1 MVSTPLETLVHNAK
15 ARPKS
20 PAFIYR
26 GEAWTYEKV
35 SIEADSL
42 ARGMAV
48 RGVKPGDRV
57 ALHMMNRPE
66 FIIAYYACFRLG
78 AIASPLRTAF
88 TFTEL
93 VALLQRLKPALYIGE
108 TKLYENVAAID
119 GAILPRDKR
128 FIIGAPFGHDGLP
141 WEKLLES
148 ADDNGLSEP
157 DAAAVL
163 INTSGTT
170 GEPKFVL
177 HTPATLGESVNVSI
191 ENAGL
196 SGEDVIALPLA
207 LAHMAGLTLALCFM
221 RLGAPF
227 VLLESFDADEVLDT
241 FERHRC
247 TFYFGFP
254 AQYAAMLECQRRRS
268 RNLETLRLCLTA
280 GDVCPIELQ
289 QRITDEFDAPL
300 YNAYASTEATVHLAF
315 GLRVGP
321 VARIGNGTQ
330 FRLVD
335 DNDVGVTDG
344 EIGQLLLR
352 GANLFVGYWN
362 DPQATSESLK
372 GGWFYTGDLM
382 QRGERDELL
391 FVGRKKDII
400 IRGGTNI
407 SPVEVD
413 LALVAAH
420 PAVVEAA
427 VVGIPDAAYG
437 QRVIGFVKLA
447 QGVSEASV
455 NVEIFNNL
463 ATRLAAYKIPEH
475 LFVVDKLP
483 RNMTGKVD
491 RRSLQAMAV
500 QQLGCD
506 IDVAN
511 FTLKLNAFHN
521 HRSTIP

>member
-1 MVSTPLETLVHNAK
+1 MQKAQ

-20 PAFIYR
+20 TAFIFH
-26 GEAWTYEKV
+26 GEAWTYERI
-35 SIEADSL
+35 STESGAL
-42 ARGMAV
+42 ARGMAA

-93 VALLQRLKPALYIGE
+93 GALLHRLKPALYIGE
-108 TKLYENVAAID
+108 TKLYDNVVAVD

-128 FIIGAPFGHDGLP
+128 FIVDPFLGCDALP

-148 ADDNGLSEP
+148 TDNNSLSEP
-157 DAAAVL
+157 DAATVL

-170 GEPKFVL
+170 GEPKFVI
-177 HTPATLGESVNVSI
+177 HTPITLGESVNVSI
-191 ENAGL
+191 KNAGL
-196 SGEDVIALPLA
+196 SSEDVVAIPLA
-207 LAHMAGLTLALCFM
+207 LAHMAGLTFLLCLM
-221 RLGAPF
+221 QLGAVF

-241 FERHRC
+241 IERHRC
-247 TFYFGFP
+247 TWHFGFP
-254 AQYAAMLECQRRRS
+254 AQYAVLLDRQRVRP

-280 GDVCPIELQ
+280 GDVSPIDLQ
-289 QRITDEFDAPL
+289 QRITAEFDAPL
-300 YNAYASTEATVHLAF
+300 YNVWASTETAVHLAY

-321 VARIGNGTQ
+321 VARIVKETEV
-330 FRLVD
+330 RLVD
-335 DNDVGVTDG
+335 HNDADVANG
-344 EIGQLLLR
+344 EIGELLLR

-372 GGWFYTGDLM
+372 GGWFHTGDLM
-382 QRGERDELL
+382 QRGEGDELL

-407 SPVEVD
+407 SPVEVEQ
-413 LALVAAH
+413 ALVAAH

-427 VVGIPDAAYG
+427 VVGMPDATHG

-447 QGVSEASV
+447 QGVEEASV
-455 NVEIFNNL
+455 NLEIFNNV
-463 ATRLAAYKIPEH
+463 ATRLAAYKVPEH

-483 RNMTGKVD
+483 RNTMGKVD
-491 RRSLQAMAV
+491 RKLLQTMAAH
-500 QQLGCD
+500 Q
-506 IDVAN
+506 
-511 FTLKLNAFHN
+511 
-521 HRSTIP
+521 SE